1 MPTQSRSFAND
12 IYFLKE
18 GLNDQQL
25 SSAIN
30 RCLCQAE
37 ALAMIAAIIDVEAV
51 GSDIINNYLWM
62 LSDIVREARVLHGY
76 LADTYR
82 GKIFKV
88 TKGDVCPTF
97 TRLNYVYF

>member
-1 MPTQSRSFAND
+1 MSTQSRSFAND

-18 GLNDQQL
+18 GLNNQQL

-51 GSDIINNYLWM
+51 GSDIINSYLWV
-62 LSDIVREARVLHGY
+62 LSDIVREARGLYGY
-76 LADTYR
+76 LLD
-82 GKIFKV
+82 KH
-88 TKGDVCPTF
+88 
-97 TRLNYVYF
+97 